1 MLGNEHRAMKHFII
15 AARAGFKL
23 SLDRV
28 REGYMNGTV
37 TKDEYANT
45 LRAYQNMQDEM
56 KSEDRDKAAAEFPTG
71 IYTLRRGR

>member
-1 MLGNEHRAMKHFII
+1 MLVNEHRAMKHFII

-37 TKDEYANT
+37 TKEHFTCLPKYA
-45 LRAYQNMQDEM
+45 
-56 KSEDRDKAAAEFPTG
+56 
-71 IYTLRRGR
+71 RRNEK